1 MSRLARCSY
10 CFADC
15 LPDCLT
21 DRLLSSR
28 LFYRW
33 VMSVLSFTSQLMWQ
47 LRGQTLTSVPNPHWW
62 MTGRLSCIK
71 QLGQN
76 NMFPL
81 LTLFVMMRECKI
93 DSGLISSGY
102 VTPSQQHQENG
113 CIITPKNSRINI
125 HTSSWI
131 FTWQMSNWK

>member
-1 MSRLARCSY
+1 MSRLAHCSY

-21 DRLLSSR
+21 DRLLYSR
-28 LFYRW
+28 LFYRK
-33 VMSVLSFTSQLMWQ
+33 MSVLSFTSQLMWK
-47 LRGQTLTSVPNPHWW
+47 LRGQTPIFLTNPHLW

-76 NMFPL
+76 NTFPL
-81 LTLFVMMRECKI
+81 FAAFVTMRESKI

-113 CIITPKNSRINI
+113 CIITPENNRINT

>member
-21 DRLLSSR
+21 DSLLYSR
-28 LFYRW
+28 LVYRK
-33 VMSVLSFTSQLMWQ
+33 MSVLSFTSQLMCQ
-47 LRGQTLTSVPNPHWW
+47 LRGQTPTSVPNPHRW
-62 MTGRLSCIK
+62 MTGRLSYIK

-81 LTLFVMMRECKI
+81 LASFVTKRESKI
-93 DSGLISSGY
+93 DLGLISSGY
-102 VTPSQQHQENG
+102 VTPSQQHKENG
-113 CIITPKNSRINI
+113 CIITPENSRINT